1 MEKGNPCYKLTMNL
15 AELCACPSVLWKV
28 ECVNDEIGYLAEKT
42 SKQSFEGAAW
52 LLPRLRVKCEKREMN

>member
-1 MEKGNPCYKLTMNL
+1 MNL